1 VKTQIKRDRIAEMID
16 EDLPRRFE
24 KKWMDII
31 EDVDNEMHKN
41 TDFEKQNQLDFY
53 QNRYSKYP
61 IS

>member
-1 VKTQIKRDRIAEMID
+1 MID

-41 TDFEKQNQLDFY
+41 TDFEK
-53 QNRYSKYP
+53 
-61 IS
+61 